1 MAISRDF
8 TGKNRK
14 FTGTKGI
21 VISSG
26 TTAQRVGNEAGELRF
41 NTSINLMEYYNGT
54 IWKSIDSPPVVISVD
69 VTEVDRLDSTLNQTF
84 IISGSGFAAGATVT
98 FVGNAGVNVTATST
112 TVNSVSQITAVAVK
126 ADFINAQEPYGVKV
140 ENASGLSSTLASQ
153 INVDSAP
160 TWVTA
165 SGSLGTIT
173 SEATGTHFTL
183 SATDPDGD
191 TVSYSETTSV
201 LATAGLSINSSTG
214 AISGNVTD
222 VFAPTTYNFTI
233 RATANSKTAD
243 RSFSITVSAA
253 TNYFGDGSDGA
264 VST

>member
-1 MAISRDF
+1 MANIRDF

-21 VISSG
+21 VTPSG
-26 TTAQRVGNEAGELRF
+26 TTEQRVGNEAGELRF
-41 NTSINLMEYYNGT
+41 NTTTSLMEYYNGV
-54 IWKSIDSPPVVISVD
+54 IWKSIDSPPLVLSVD
-69 VTEVDRLDSTLNQTF
+69 VTEVDSQSGGNQTF
-84 IISGSGFAAGATVT
+84 VITGSGFANGAIVT
-98 FVGNAGVNVTATST
+98 FLGNSGVNITPTST

-126 ADFINAQEPYGVKV
+126 ADFLNAQEPYSVKV
-140 ENASGLSSTLASQ
+140 ENPSGLSSTLADQ

-165 SGSLGTIT
+165 SGSLGTIA

-201 LATAGLSINSSTG
+201 LAGAGLSINSSTG
-214 AISGNVTD
+214 VISGDVTD
-222 VFAPTTYNFTI
+222 VFSSTTYSFTI

-243 RSFSITVSAA
+243 RSFSITVSPA
-253 TNYFGDGSDGA
+253 TNYFGDGSDGS